1 MFYCMRVACDSNR
14 TLVFLFCTAP
24 IASYLGVLLFKILC
38 YHILDVILFKIFC
51 ISYFSFVLRRR
62 TRAIFEVAL
71 KVHLNIQ
78 QRDLEVG
85 RSLGN
90 WILRYLDKMK
100 PSAQIRSHSA
110 AKLPSSVSA
119 STTMTEQLPNSSHR
133 KTTGNFQKF
142 RTGGDIESDRHLFT
156 SSRNMWPKPFPTIA
170 MMMRPAKP
178 AGTNIQHRHLCF
190 SGPDVSRLSQ
200 GRGGFEGVIRKDI
213 MQWMVRN

>member
-1 MFYCMRVACDSNR
+1 ML
-14 TLVFLFCTAP
+14 LVDEA
-24 IASYLGVLLFKILC
+24 
-38 YHILDVILFKIFC
+38 
-51 ISYFSFVLRRR
+51 R
-62 TRAIFEVAL
+62 TRAIFDVAL

-110 AKLPSSVSA
+110 AKLPSSFSP
-119 STTMTEQLPNSSHR
+119 STNTTKQLPNSSHL
-133 KTTGNFQKF
+133 KIPGNFQKF
-142 RTGGDIESDRHLFT
+142 RTGGDRESDRHLFT

-178 AGTNIQHRHLCF
+178 AGTNIQQRHLCF

>member
-1 MFYCMRVACDSNR
+1 MVLWEITLGTAYFLGLKR
-14 TLVFLFCTAP
+14 TYRLAL
-24 IASYLGVLLFKILC
+24 KIQRRLISPK
-38 YHILDVILFKIFC
+38 HPKIRQ
-51 ISYFSFVLRRR
+51 FVKGR

-100 PSAQIRSHSA
+100 PSAQIRSHCA
-110 AKLPSSVSA
+110 AKPPSSGNA
-119 STTMTEQLPNSSHR
+119 NTNMTKQLTNSSHQ
-133 KTTGNFQKF
+133 KTPGHFQKF
-142 RTGGDIESDRHLFT
+142 KTGGDNRESDRHLFT

>member
-1 MFYCMRVACDSNR
+1 MVLWEITLGTAYFLGLKR
-14 TLVFLFCTAP
+14 TYGLAL
-24 IASYLGVLLFKILC
+24 KIQRRLITPK
-38 YHILDVILFKIFC
+38 HPKIRQ
-51 ISYFSFVLRRR
+51 FVKRR
-62 TRAIFEVAL
+62 TRAIFDVAL

-110 AKLPSSVSA
+110 AKLPLSVSA
-119 STTMTEQLPNSSHR
+119 STNMTKQLPNSSHL

-178 AGTNIQHRHLCF
+178 AGTNIQQRHLCF